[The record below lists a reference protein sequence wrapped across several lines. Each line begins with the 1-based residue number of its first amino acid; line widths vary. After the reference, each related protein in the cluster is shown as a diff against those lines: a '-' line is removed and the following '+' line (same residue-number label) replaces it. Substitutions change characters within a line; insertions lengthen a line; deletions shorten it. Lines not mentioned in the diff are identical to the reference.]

1 MFIFIL
7 FYANQNCW
15 NRFRLIFKWT
25 IATAR
30 LPRRVPHACFAWFA
44 TPRIYQN
51 PRLEIKHR
59 YHKWWSPKKK
69 KKINI
74 SRGRMLTILSNRIW
88 NGKVYLDLRNSHH
101 GSGAHMTQV
110 QEPERQK
117 FILSWH
123 TCLLLLEFLKIKSN
137 SHRRTLL
144 PFILFLL
151 CHECTGADVR
161 NFEVKIN
168 LVFQI
173 WFHWIVSIDLESGS
187 LDTVTKENPSCYPWT
202 HGDLHLVP
210 WTHALL

>member
-1 MFIFIL
+1 
-7 FYANQNCW
+7 
-15 NRFRLIFKWT
+15 
-25 IATAR
+25 
-30 LPRRVPHACFAWFA
+30 
-44 TPRIYQN
+44 
-51 PRLEIKHR
+51 
-59 YHKWWSPKKK
+59 
-69 KKINI
+69 
-74 SRGRMLTILSNRIW
+74 MLTILSNRIW

-137 SHRRTLL
+137 SYRRTLF

-151 CHECTGADVR
+151 CHECTGAGVR

-173 WFHWIVSIDLESGS
+173 WFHWIVSIALESGS
-187 LDTVTKENPSCYPWT
+187 QDTVTKENPRTPSRTRRGGRYLYHNCLMNTYVYNL
-202 HGDLHLVP
+202 DSIS
-210 WTHALL
+210 